1 MRASKVQRRVQVPL
15 GGVTV
20 ALPPLPV
27 LNDLQV
33 RSACVC
39 EQGLR
44 AVLDCPV
51 LLSGPS

>member
-1 MRASKVQRRVQVPL
+1 MRAAQVPV

-33 RSACVC
+33 RSVCV
-39 EQGLR
+39 
-44 AVLDCPV
+44 
-51 LLSGPS
+51 